1 MKRIF
6 FACIAIAI
14 AIAVGAACGGNDE
27 PAPTPTPPPETATPV
42 PATPT
47 RTPTPT
53 PEAAQPSLSMRD
65 FAIDASTTGQDLL
78 DRLSEEENDC
88 LRAAFGDSVYEI
100 LRGTPL
106 LGLTSGGDD
115 SSAATPFFTCLK
127 EENVVLLG
135 ASFLTAAAGG
145 YSEESR
151 ECITDLV
158 LRHPDFIYARLG
170 LEWTGEQFTPPEE
183 TPTVIIAFFD
193 CLTDSEKAV
202 WLFRIFT
209 AVDAASSLTGSDLI
223 ALLPES
229 QATCVRETLSAE
241 AYVAMEAAT
250 PLVATSIGF
259 DAADCLTLE
268 SAATFLVASTEALL
282 GPLSEESSACIGGFV
297 ATRPTYLPVIARHVE
312 DPSTL
317 SPEEFVQTA
326 EGGFEL
332 FECLNADELAAFTA
346 LAEDL
351 ETY

>member
-1 MKRIF
+1 MKRTF
-6 FACIAIAI
+6 FACIAIT
-14 AIAVGAACGGNDE
+14 IAVAIGAACGGNDE
-27 PAPTPTPPPETATPV
+27 PEPTPAPPPETATPV

-47 RTPTPT
+47 PTPT
-53 PEAAQPSLSMRD
+53 PEAAEPRPSMRD

-115 SSAATPFFTCLK
+115 SSGATPFFRCLE

-145 YSEESR
+145 YSDESR
-151 ECITDLV
+151 MCITDLV

-170 LEWTGEQFTPPEE
+170 LEWTGEQLTPPEE
-183 TPTVIIAFFD
+183 TPTVVIAFFD
-193 CLTDSEKAV
+193 CLTDAEKAV

-241 AYVAMEAAT
+241 AYMAMEAAT

-268 SAATFLVASTEALL
+268 SAAAFLVTSTEALL
-282 GPLSEESSACIGGFV
+282 GPLSEESAACIGRFV
-297 ATRPTYLPVIARHVE
+297 ADRPTYLPVIAHHVE

-332 FECLNADELAAFTA
+332 FECLNADELAAFTT